1 MATIANWN
9 GHTFEVSPTLI
20 RGFTELRIEGGCETT
35 TKNSSKQKYE
45 ERKYGESPTISMKV
59 HLNAQLGVTDVYA
72 EAMELL
78 KEATEGAC
86 DYFYLGSSKL
96 VPAKLILTRASIA
109 EIVHLPMSG
118 NTWISCD
125 VQLTFKQGTKN
136 DGSSGSGSGSSGG
149 GSKSK
154 KASVKK
160 STASPTP
167 VAGPTTQKGL
177 GALLYGKNEKY
188 TAMINK
194 SKAAIQN
201 GKNASASTSSGG
213 LAHQAQRLG
222 VATKT
227 SSSSSTKTS
236 ATTGRSTSTAG
247 KSKLSQ
253 LKDRI

>member
-9 GHTFEVSPTLI
+9 GHTFEVSPSLI
-20 RGFTELRIEGGCETT
+20 RGFSELRIEGGCETT

-59 HLNAQLGVTDVYA
+59 HLNAQLGVTDVYS

-78 KEATEGAC
+78 AEATEGAC

-96 VPAKLILTRASIA
+96 VPAKLILNRASIA

-118 NTWISCD
+118 DTWISCD

-136 DGSSGSGSGSSGG
+136 DGSSGSGSSSSGG
-149 GSKSK
+149 SGSK

-177 GALLYGKNEKY
+177 GALLYGKNENY

-194 SKAAIQN
+194 SKETIKN

-222 VATKT
+222 VATTKT
-227 SSSSSTKTS
+227 SSSAKKTS
-236 ATTGRSTSTAG
+236 ATTGRTSTAG
-247 KSKLSQ
+247 VSKKNQ

>member
-9 GHTFEVSPTLI
+9 GHTFEVSPSLI
-20 RGFTELRIEGGCETT
+20 RGFSDLKIDGGCETT

-45 ERKYGESPTISMKV
+45 ERKYGESPTISMTV
-59 HLNAQLGVTDVYA
+59 HLNAQLGVTDVYS

-78 KEATEGAC
+78 AEATEGAC

-96 VPAKLILTRASIA
+96 VPAKLILTKASIA

-118 NTWISCD
+118 DTWISCD

-136 DGSSGSGSGSSGG
+136 DSSSGSGSGGG
-149 GSKSK
+149 GGKSK

-177 GALLYGKNEKY
+177 GALLYGKNESY

-194 SKAAIQN
+194 SKETIKN
-201 GKNASASTSSGG
+201 GKSASASVSSGG
-213 LAHQAQRLG
+213 LASQAQRLG
-222 VATKT
+222 IATKT

-236 ATTGRSTSTAG
+236 ATTGRSTSSNGT
-247 KSKLSQ
+247 SKLKQ